1 MPVRKYIFLLIF
13 LSVFFNDAIGQNTTF
28 RLSDLQQRIQPDT
41 LVAAPMIE
49 LSEILDEVK
58 ALRRDLSEM
67 DFPASGEVSAGF
79 ERTNDRLGAVE
90 ERLIMLESRVARLF
104 NEVGGVG
111 SNFNIAIGLMLGI
124 GFLTV
129 LVVFLLRKQ
138 HIDPVRN
145 KVQMLELELAKIDR
159 ERNEKIQKL
168 LMDVGKDDPH
178 IAQLLRKH
186 GLEKPS

>member
-28 RLSDLQQRIQPDT
+28 RLSDMEQRMEPDT

-58 ALRRDLSEM
+58 ALRRDVSEM
-67 DFPASGEVSAGF
+67 DLPISGEVSAGF
-79 ERTNDRLGAVE
+79 ERLNDRLGAVE
-90 ERLIMLESRVARLF
+90 ERLIMLESRVGRLF

-145 KVQMLELELAKIDR
+145 KVQMLELELAKIDS

-168 LMDVGKDDPH
+168 LLDVGKDDPH

-186 GLEKPS
+186 GLD